1 MGRTRFAWD
10 VPARSGLGRPG
21 PNWDNRSFVCPS
33 SDWDGPAG
41 WVVPAR
47 PGLSH
52 LAGLYQLGWVVS
64 LGWVVPV
71 RFGSVTSHVLTY
83 ADVTQ
88 VVRTRYTLV
97 PSGTCRASQALRS
110 SSGTIPVSHKVY
122 PRTWLVSA
130 CVCSCLPGS
139 VGREARA
146 RWRQFSVAFSSPVR
160 NRPQSRRPAGWH
172 VAMSMAQCRRRERHT
187 SF

>member
-1 MGRTRFAWD
+1 MRGTSQRAAGWAVPVRTGTTD
-10 VPARSGLGRPG
+10 LSYVPVRTGTAQPAGLSQLGLGCPTWLG
-21 PNWDNRSFVCPS
+21 CPS
-33 SDWDGPAG
+33 SA
-41 WVVPAR
+41 
-47 PGLSH
+47 GLSH
-52 LAGLYQLGWVVS
+52 LVGLSQLD
-64 LGWVVPV
+64 LGH
-71 RFGSVTSHVLTY
+71 VTSHVLTY